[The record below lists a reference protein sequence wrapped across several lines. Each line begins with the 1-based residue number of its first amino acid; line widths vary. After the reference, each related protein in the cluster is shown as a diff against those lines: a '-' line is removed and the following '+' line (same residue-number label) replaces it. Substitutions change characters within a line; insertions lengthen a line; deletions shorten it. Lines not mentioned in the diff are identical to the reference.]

1 MNGSLYWRKRI
12 INVFTVAIVF
22 CAVWISALEAQT
34 TAPNPLQGLR
44 EFLAP
49 AISVHQRHS
58 HELMADRNVV
68 GTAVG
73 LTANGQPAIKV
84 FTRSEAIMKI
94 PTNLEG
100 LPVEV
105 EVTGPFH
112 ALGAADKEA
121 APAAVRVPTNPRATF
136 PRPVPIG
143 VSTGN
148 QNDVM
153 VIGKSIR
160 CSAGTIGARV
170 IDSEGNVYALS
181 NNHVYALENNAP
193 PDSNILQP
201 GLADTRCRV
210 RDDRV
215 IGTLTSFVPIVFS
228 TSAENTVDAA
238 IAISDRDH
246 LGNATPKNGYGTPKS
261 ATVPVSSDL
270 LGQKVQKYGETTRL
284 TKGQVTEINATV
296 TVEYDSGDARF
307 VDQIVIRSSLRF
319 IGAGDS
325 GSLLVT
331 KPDANPVG
339 LLFAGNKSGR
349 VAIANPIDLVLSAF
363 GVSIDGLLDH

>member
-12 INVFTVAIVF
+12 INVFTMAIVF
-22 CAVWISALEAQT
+22 CAVWVSALQAQT

-121 APAAVRVPTNPRATF
+121 APEAVRVPTNPRVTF

-148 QNDVM
+148 QND
-153 VIGKSIR
+153 

-215 IGTLTSFVPIVFS
+215 IGTLTSFVPIEFS

-238 IAISDRDH
+238 IAISDRSL

-331 KPDANPVG
+331 KPGANPVG

-349 VAIANPIDLVLSAF
+349 MAIANPIDRVLSAF

>member
-22 CAVWISALEAQT
+22 CAVWVSALQAQT

-148 QNDVM
+148 QND
-153 VIGKSIR
+153 

-201 GLADTRCRV
+201 GLADTLCRV
-210 RDDRV
+210 RADRV
-215 IGTLTSFVPIVFS
+215 IGTLTSFVPIEFS

-238 IAISDRDH
+238 IAISDRSL
-246 LGNATPKNGYGTPKS
+246 LGNATPKSGYGTPQS
-261 ATVPVSSDL
+261 AIVSAFV
-270 LGQKVQKYGETTRL
+270 GQNVQKYGERTRL
-284 TKGQVTEINATV
+284 TRGKVMGIDATV
-296 TVEYDSGDARF
+296 SVEYDSGEAQF

-363 GVSIDGLLDH
+363 GVSIDGQ

>member
-22 CAVWISALEAQT
+22 CAVWISALQAQT

-58 HELMADRNVV
+58 QALMADRNVV

-105 EVTGPFH
+105 EMTGPFH

-121 APAAVRVPTNPRATF
+121 APEAVRVPTNSRVIF

-148 QNDVM
+148 QND
-153 VIGKSIR
+153 

-170 IDSEGNVYALS
+170 IDSGGNVYALS
-181 NNHVYALENNAP
+181 NNHVFALENNAP

-215 IGTLTSFVPIVFS
+215 IGTLTSFVPIEFS

-238 IAISDRDH
+238 IAISDPSL
-246 LGNATPKNGYGTPKS
+246 LGNATPKNGYGTPQS
-261 ATVPVSSDL
+261 AIVSAFV
-270 LGQKVQKYGETTRL
+270 GQDVQKYGETTRL
-284 TKGQVTEINATV
+284 TRGKVIGIDATV
-296 TVEYDSGDARF
+296 SVEYDSGTAQF
-307 VDQIVIRSSLRF
+307 VDQIVIRSSRRF

-349 VAIANPIDLVLSAF
+349 MAIANPIDLVLSAF
-363 GVSIDGLLDH
+363 GVSIDGQ

>member
-22 CAVWISALEAQT
+22 CAVWVSALQAQT
-34 TAPNPLQGLR
+34 AAPNPLQGLR

-73 LTANGQPAIKV
+73 LTAKGQPAIKV

-121 APAAVRVPTNPRATF
+121 APEAVRVPTNPRAIF

-148 QNDVM
+148 QND
-153 VIGKSIR
+153 

-170 IDSEGNVYALS
+170 TDSEGNVYALS

-193 PDSNILQP
+193 PDSSILQP

-215 IGTLTSFVPIVFS
+215 IGTLTSFVPIEFS

-238 IAISDRDH
+238 IAISDRSL
-246 LGNATPKNGYGTPKS
+246 LGNATPKSGYGTPQS
-261 ATVPVSSDL
+261 AIVSAFV
-270 LGQKVQKYGETTRL
+270 GQNVQKYGETTRL
-284 TKGQVTEINATV
+284 TRGKVMGIDATV
-296 TVEYDSGDARF
+296 SVEYDSGEAQF

-319 IGAGDS
+319 IGPGDS

-331 KPDANPVG
+331 KPGANPVG
-339 LLFAGNKSGR
+339 LLFAGTPGGR
-349 VAIANPIDLVLSAF
+349 TAIANPIDLVLGAF
-363 GVSIDGLLDH
+363 GVSIDGK

>member
-22 CAVWISALEAQT
+22 CAIWISAVQAQT

-44 EFLAP
+44 ELLGP

-58 HELMADRNVV
+58 HELMADRDVV

-112 ALGAADKEA
+112 ALVTADQEA
-121 APAAVRVPTNPRATF
+121 APETVRVPTNPRVIF

-148 QNDVM
+148 QND
-153 VIGKSIR
+153 

-181 NNHVYALENNAP
+181 NNHVYALENNAA
-193 PDSNILQP
+193 PDDNILQP

-210 RDDRV
+210 RADRV
-215 IGTLTSFVPIVFS
+215 IGTLAFFVPIEFS
-228 TSAENTVDAA
+228 TSANNTVDAA
-238 IAISDRDH
+238 IALSDISL
-246 LGNATPKNGYGTPKS
+246 LGNATPRNGYGTPQS
-261 ATVPVSSDL
+261 ATVSAFV
-270 LGQKVQKYGETTRL
+270 GQNVQKYGETTRL
-284 TKGQVTEINATV
+284 TRGKVMGIDATV
-296 TVEYDSGDARF
+296 SVEYDSGEAQF
-307 VDQIVIRSSLRF
+307 VDQIVIQSSLRF

-325 GSLLVT
+325 GSLLMT

-349 VAIANPIDLVLSAF
+349 MAIANPIDLVLSAF
-363 GVSIDGLLDH
+363 FDAFGVLLSIDGQQ

>member
-1 MNGSLYWRKRI
+1 
-12 INVFTVAIVF
+12 VFTVAIVF
-22 CAVWISALEAQT
+22 CVVWVSALQAQT

-121 APAAVRVPTNPRATF
+121 APEAVRVPTNPRVTF

-148 QNDVM
+148 QND
-153 VIGKSIR
+153 

-201 GLADTRCRV
+201 GLADTLCRV
-210 RDDRV
+210 RADRV
-215 IGTLTSFVPIVFS
+215 IGTLTSFVPIEFS

-238 IAISDRDH
+238 IAISDRSL

-284 TKGQVTEINATV
+284 TRGKVMGIDATV
-296 TVEYDSGDARF
+296 SVEYDSGEAQF

-331 KPDANPVG
+331 KPGANPVG

-349 VAIANPIDLVLSAF
+349 MAIANPIDRVLSAF
-363 GVSIDGLLDH
+363 GVSIDGR

>member
-1 MNGSLYWRKRI
+1 MNGSRYWRKRI

-22 CAVWISALEAQT
+22 CGVWISALQAQT

-58 HELMADRNVV
+58 QALMADRNVV

-84 FTRSEAIMKI
+84 FTRSESIMRI

-100 LPVEV
+100 LPVEI
-105 EVTGPFH
+105 EMTGPIH
-112 ALGAADKEA
+112 ALAAREKEA
-121 APAAVRVPTNPRATF
+121 APEVARVPTNPRKEF
-136 PRPVPIG
+136 PLPVPIG
-143 VSTGN
+143 VSVGN
-148 QNDVM
+148 QNDVT

-160 CSAGTIGARV
+160 CSAGTLSARV
-170 IDSEGNVYALS
+170 IDSGGNVYALG
-181 NNHVYALENNAP
+181 NNHVFAMENNAP
-193 PDSNILQP
+193 ANSNIVQP
-201 GLADTRCRV
+201 GPADTRCGV
-210 RDDRV
+210 RPSNV
-215 IGTLTSFVPIVFS
+215 IGTLTSFVSIDFS
-228 TSAENTVDAA
+228 TSADNTVDAA

-246 LGNATPKNGYGTPKS
+246 LGNATPKGGYGTPQS

-284 TKGQVTEINATV
+284 TRGKVMGIDATV
-296 TVEYDSGDARF
+296 LVEYDSGTAQF

-331 KPDANPVG
+331 NPDANPVG

-349 VAIANPIDLVLSAF
+349 MAIANPIDLVLSAF
-363 GVSIDGLLDH
+363 GVSIDGQ

>member
-22 CAVWISALEAQT
+22 CAVWVSALQAQT

-49 AISVHQRHS
+49 AISVHRRHS

-121 APAAVRVPTNPRATF
+121 APEAVRVPTNPRKAF
-136 PRPVPIG
+136 PPPVPIG

-170 IDSEGNVYALS
+170 TDSEGNVYALS

-215 IGTLTSFVPIVFS
+215 IGTLTSFVPIEFS

-238 IAISDRDH
+238 IAISDRSL
-246 LGNATPKNGYGTPKS
+246 LGNATPKSGYGTPQS
-261 ATVPVSSDL
+261 AIVSAFV
-270 LGQKVQKYGETTRL
+270 GQNVQKYGETTRL
-284 TKGQVTEINATV
+284 TRGKVMGIDATV
-296 TVEYDSGDARF
+296 SVEYDSGEAQF
-307 VDQIVIRSSLRF
+307 VDQIVIQSSLRF

-349 VAIANPIDLVLSAF
+349 MAIANPIDLVLSAF
-363 GVSIDGLLDH
+363 GVSIDGR

>member
-22 CAVWISALEAQT
+22 CAVWVSALQAQT
-34 TAPNPLQGLR
+34 AAPNPLQGLR

-58 HELMADRNVV
+58 QALMADRNVV

-112 ALGAADKEA
+112 ALGAADKEG
-121 APAAVRVPTNPRATF
+121 APEAVRVPTNSRVIF

-148 QNDVM
+148 QND
-153 VIGKSIR
+153 

-215 IGTLTSFVPIVFS
+215 IGTLFSFVPIEFS
-228 TSAENTVDAA
+228 PLAENTVDAA
-238 IAISDRDH
+238 IAISDRSL
-246 LGNATPKNGYGTPKS
+246 LGNATPQNGYGTPQS
-261 ATVPVSSDL
+261 AIVSAFV
-270 LGQKVQKYGETTRL
+270 GQRVQKYGETTRL
-284 TKGQVTEINATV
+284 TRGRVAGIDATV
-296 TVEYDSGDARF
+296 LVEYDSGEAQF

-331 KPDANPVG
+331 RPDANPVG

-349 VAIANPIDLVLSAF
+349 MAIANPIDLVLSAF
-363 GVSIDGLLDH
+363 SALGVSVAIDGD

>member
-22 CAVWISALEAQT
+22 CAVWISALQAQT

-49 AISVHQRHS
+49 AISVHRRHS

-148 QNDVM
+148 QND
-153 VIGKSIR
+153 

-170 IDSEGNVYALS
+170 IDSERNVYALS
-181 NNHVYALENNAP
+181 NNHVYALENNAA
-193 PDSNILQP
+193 PDSDIVQP
-201 GLADTRCRV
+201 GLADARCRV
-210 RDDRV
+210 GSNNV
-215 IGTLTSFVPIVFS
+215 IGTLTSFVPIEFS

-238 IAISDRDH
+238 IAISDRSL

-331 KPDANPVG
+331 NPDAKPVG
-339 LLFAGNKSGR
+339 LLFAGNKSGKF
-349 VAIANPIDLVLSAF
+349 AFANPIDLVLSAF

>member
-22 CAVWISALEAQT
+22 CAVWVSALQAQT

-148 QNDVM
+148 QND
-153 VIGKSIR
+153 

-201 GLADTRCRV
+201 GLADTRCLV

-215 IGTLTSFVPIVFS
+215 IGTLTSFVPIEFS

-238 IAISDRDH
+238 IAISDRSL
-246 LGNATPKNGYGTPKS
+246 LGNATPKNGYGTPQS
-261 ATVPVSSDL
+261 AIVSASV
-270 LGQKVQKYGETTRL
+270 GQNVQKYGETTRL
-284 TKGQVTEINATV
+284 TRGQVTGIDADV
-296 TVEYDSGDARF
+296 FVDYDSGRARF
-307 VDQIVIRSSLRF
+307 RHQIVVGSRSAF
-319 IGAGDS
+319 IKAGDS

-331 KPDANPVG
+331 KSVTKSGVNPVG
-339 LLFAGNKSGR
+339 LLFAGDKSGR
-349 VAIANPIDLVLSAF
+349 TAIANPIDLVLGAF
-363 GVSIDGLLDH
+363 GVSIDGQ

>member
-22 CAVWISALEAQT
+22 CAVWVSALQAQT

-73 LTANGQPAIKV
+73 LTANRQPAIKV

-121 APAAVRVPTNPRATF
+121 APEAVRVPTNPRVTF

-148 QNDVM
+148 QSD
-153 VIGKSIR
+153 

-215 IGTLTSFVPIVFS
+215 IGTLTSFVPIEFS

-349 VAIANPIDLVLSAF
+349 VAIANPIALVLGAFEAF
-363 GVSIDGLLDH
+363 GVSISIDGQ

>member
-22 CAVWISALEAQT
+22 CAVWVSALQAQT

-121 APAAVRVPTNPRATF
+121 APEAVRVPTNPRVTF

-148 QNDVM
+148 QND
-153 VIGKSIR
+153 

-284 TKGQVTEINATV
+284 TRGKVMGIDATV
-296 TVEYDSGDARF
+296 SVEYDSGEAQF